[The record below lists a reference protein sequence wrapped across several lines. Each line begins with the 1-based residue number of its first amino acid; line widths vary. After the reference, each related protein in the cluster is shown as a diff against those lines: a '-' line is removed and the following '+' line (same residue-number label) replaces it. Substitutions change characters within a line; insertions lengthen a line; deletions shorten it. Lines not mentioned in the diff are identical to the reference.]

1 MIETNESLKLSLK
14 LIFVANVG
22 FICWSL
28 SDNDM
33 NFEPVWMV

>member
-14 LIFVANVG
+14 LIFVASVG

-28 SDNDM
+28 SDITLLVIM
-33 NFEPVWMV
+33 I